1 MNYVFSESGVN
12 TTLLVLGIS
21 NIVFLSLVVFLAI
34 KLCQNQNKG
43 KVSFYHT
50 LITHIKYLY

>member
-1 MNYVFSESGVN
+1 MNYVFSESGVTVN

-34 KLCQNQNKG
+34 KLCQNQKG
-43 KVSFYHT
+43 KVSF
-50 LITHIKYLY
+50 